1 MTKQDFLCALG
12 KKLSGLPRREVDER
26 LAFYG
31 ESIDDRIEEGR
42 TEAQA
47 VADIGSVDEIAA
59 QVIAEV
65 PLARIAKERVRPKR
79 RLRAWEIVLLVLGS
93 PLWLPLLA
101 VAAVL
106 GLVLYLVPWI
116 LIVSVW
122 AVFAS
127 LVACAVGGVAAG
139 LYFAVCGFGFT
150 GLVSV
155 SAGICCAG
163 LAIFLFF
170 GCLGATRGI
179 VRLTKQI
186 LFGIKKCFMGKEN
199 G

>member
-1 MTKQDFLCALG
+1 MTKQEFLCALG
-12 KKLSGLPRREVDER
+12 KALAGLPRREVDER

-47 VADIGSVDEIAA
+47 VSDIGSVDEIAA

-65 PLARIAKERVRPKR
+65 PLAKIAKERVRPKR

-93 PLWLPLLA
+93 PVWLPLLA

-106 GLVLYLVPWI
+106 GLILYLVPWI

-139 LYFAVCGFGFT
+139 LYFAGRGFGFT
-150 GLVSV
+150 GLASV
-155 SAGICCAG
+155 GAGLFCAG
-163 LAIFLFF
+163 GAVFLFF
-170 GCLGATRGI
+170 GCREATKGI
-179 VRLTKQI
+179 VLLTKQI
-186 LFGIKKCFMGKEN
+186 VFGIKKCFMGKEN

>member
-12 KKLSGLPRREVDER
+12 KALAGLPRREVEER

-65 PLARIAKERVRPKR
+65 PLAKIAKERVRPKR

-93 PLWLPLLA
+93 PVWLPLLA

-127 LVACAVGGVAAG
+127 LVACAVGGVVAG

-150 GLVSV
+150 GLASV

>member
-12 KKLSGLPRREVDER
+12 KALSGLPRREVDER

-93 PLWLPLLA
+93 PVWLPLLA

-127 LVACAVGGVAAG
+127 LVACALGGVAAG
-139 LYFAVCGFGFT
+139 LYFAVRGFGFT
-150 GLVSV
+150 GLASV

-186 LFGIKKCFMGKEN
+186 VFGIKKCFMGKEN

>member
-1 MTKQDFLCALG
+1 MTKQEFLCALG
-12 KKLSGLPRREVDER
+12 KALAGLPRREVEER

-47 VADIGSVDEIAA
+47 VSDIGSVDEIAA

-65 PLARIAKERVRPKR
+65 PLAKIAKERVRPKR

-93 PLWLPLLA
+93 PVWLPLLA

-116 LIVSVW
+116 LIVTVW

-127 LVACAVGGVAAG
+127 LVACALGGVAAG
-139 LYFAVCGFGFT
+139 LYFAVRGFGFT
-150 GLVSV
+150 GLASV
-155 SAGICCAG
+155 GAGLFCAG
-163 LAIFLFF
+163 GAVFLFF

-186 LFGIKKCFMGKEN
+186 VFGIKKCFMGKEN

>member
-1 MTKQDFLCALG
+1 MTKQEFLCALG
-12 KKLSGLPRREVDER
+12 KALAGLPRREVDER

-47 VADIGSVDEIAA
+47 VSDIGSVDEIAA

-65 PLARIAKERVRPKR
+65 PLAKIAKERVRPKR

-93 PLWLPLLA
+93 PVWLPLLA

-122 AVFAS
+122 AVFVS
-127 LVACAVGGVAAG
+127 LVACALGGVAAG
-139 LYFAVCGFGFT
+139 LYFAVRGFGFT
-150 GLVSV
+150 GLASGG
-155 SAGICCAG
+155 AGLFCAG
-163 LAIFLFF
+163 GAVFLFF
-170 GCLGATRGI
+170 GCREATKGI
-179 VRLTKQI
+179 VLLTKQI
-186 LFGIKKCFMGKEN
+186 VFGIKKCFMGKEN

>member
-1 MTKQDFLCALG
+1 MTKQEFLCALG
-12 KKLSGLPRREVDER
+12 KKLSGLPRREVEER

-47 VADIGSVDEIAA
+47 VSDIGSVDEIAA
-59 QVIAEV
+59 QVIAEI

-93 PLWLPLLA
+93 PVWLPLLA

-127 LVACAVGGVAAG
+127 LAACAVGGVAAG
-139 LYFAVCGFGFT
+139 LCFAVRGFGFT
-150 GLVSV
+150 GLASM

-186 LFGIKKCFMGKEN
+186 VFGIKKCFMGKEN
-199 G
+199 R

>member
-1 MTKQDFLCALG
+1 MTKQEFLCALG
-12 KKLSGLPRREVDER
+12 KALAGLPRREVDER

-47 VADIGSVDEIAA
+47 VSDIGSVDEIAA

-65 PLARIAKERVRPKR
+65 PLAKIAKERVRPKR

-93 PLWLPLLA
+93 PVWLPLLA

-106 GLVLYLVPWI
+106 GLILYLVPWI

-122 AVFAS
+122 AVFVS
-127 LVACAVGGVAAG
+127 LVACALGGVAAG
-139 LYFAVCGFGFT
+139 LYFAVRGFGFT
-150 GLVSV
+150 GLASV
-155 SAGICCAG
+155 GAGLFCAG
-163 LAIFLFF
+163 GAVFLFF

-179 VRLTKQI
+179 VLLTKQI
-186 LFGIKKCFMGKEN
+186 VFGIKKCFMGKEN

>member
-12 KKLSGLPRREVDER
+12 KKLSGLPRREVEER

-93 PLWLPLLA
+93 PMWLPLLA
-101 VAAVL
+101 VVAVL

-127 LVACAVGGVAAG
+127 LVACAVS
-139 LYFAVCGFGFT
+139 AVCGFGFT
-150 GLVSV
+150 GFASV

-186 LFGIKKCFMGKEN
+186 VFGIKKCFMGKEN

>member
-1 MTKQDFLCALG
+1 MTKQEFLCALG
-12 KKLSGLPRREVDER
+12 KALAGLPRREVDER

-47 VADIGSVDEIAA
+47 VSDIGSVDEIAA

-65 PLARIAKERVRPKR
+65 PLAKIAKERVRPKR

-93 PLWLPLLA
+93 PVWLPLLA

-127 LVACAVGGVAAG
+127 LVACALGGVAAG
-139 LYFAVCGFGFT
+139 LF
-150 GLVSV
+150 
-155 SAGICCAG
+155 CAG
-163 LAIFLFF
+163 GAVFLFF
-170 GCLGATRGI
+170 GCREATKGI
-179 VRLTKQI
+179 VLLTKQI
-186 LFGIKKCFMGKEN
+186 VFGIKKCFMGKEN

>member
-1 MTKQDFLCALG
+1 MTKQEFLCALG
-12 KKLSGLPRREVDER
+12 KALAGLPRREVDER

-47 VADIGSVDEIAA
+47 VSDIGSVDEIAA

-65 PLARIAKERVRPKR
+65 PLAKIAKERVRPKR

-93 PLWLPLLA
+93 PVWLPLLA

-122 AVFAS
+122 AVFVS

-139 LYFAVCGFGFT
+139 LYFVVRGFGFT
-150 GLVSV
+150 GLASV
-155 SAGICCAG
+155 GAGLFCAG
-163 LAIFLFF
+163 GAVFLFF

-186 LFGIKKCFMGKEN
+186 VFGIKKCFMGKEN